1 MITLR
6 YSEYLMKNLKELE
19 KRLIE
24 KDGKDGKDG
33 EVNGFEKHKNG
44 IV

>member
-1 MITLR
+1 MTILR
-6 YSEYLMKNLKELE
+6 YSEYLMKNLKELR
-19 KRLIE
+19 KRLIG
-24 KDGKDGKDG
+24 KGGKDGKDG

>member
-1 MITLR
+1 
-6 YSEYLMKNLKELE
+6 MKNLKELR